1 MTTSTIQ
8 HNKAKKIILS
18 IAVILFWITAWHIAS
33 IWIVNETILPSPLDV
48 CKRLLVLGTEA
59 EFWQITALSCVRIIV
74 GFFIGCILGTILG
87 IVTRLFV
94 AAKYLLSPILTLI
107 KATPVASFIILLFIW
122 LSGAVIPSFIGM
134 LIVIP
139 VVCQNVYEALASVD
153 ESLLEAAQVYQLT
166 KVQKIQ
172 FIYIPALR
180 TYFLAAVKTS
190 LGLSFK
196 AGIAAEIL
204 CTPKFSIGK
213 EIYGAK
219 IYLNTVDVFAWTAVV
234 IILSLIFEL
243 AFVKLLNKVTSRRG
257 ANI

>member
-1 MTTSTIQ
+1 M
-8 HNKAKKIILS
+8 
-18 IAVILFWITAWHIAS
+18 
-33 IWIVNETILPSPLDV
+33 
-48 CKRLLVLGTEA
+48 
-59 EFWQITALSCVRIIV
+59 
-74 GFFIGCILGTILG
+74 
-87 IVTRLFV
+87 
-94 AAKYLLSPILTLI
+94 
-107 KATPVASFIILLFIW
+107 ASFIILLFIW

-243 AFVKLLNKVTSRRG
+243 VFVKLLNKVTSRRG

>member
-1 MTTSTIQ
+1 M
-8 HNKAKKIILS
+8 
-18 IAVILFWITAWHIAS
+18 
-33 IWIVNETILPSPLDV
+33 
-48 CKRLLVLGTEA
+48 
-59 EFWQITALSCVRIIV
+59 
-74 GFFIGCILGTILG
+74 
-87 IVTRLFV
+87 
-94 AAKYLLSPILTLI
+94 
-107 KATPVASFIILLFIW
+107 
-122 LSGAVIPSFIGM
+122 
-134 LIVIP
+134 
-139 VVCQNVYEALASVD
+139 D